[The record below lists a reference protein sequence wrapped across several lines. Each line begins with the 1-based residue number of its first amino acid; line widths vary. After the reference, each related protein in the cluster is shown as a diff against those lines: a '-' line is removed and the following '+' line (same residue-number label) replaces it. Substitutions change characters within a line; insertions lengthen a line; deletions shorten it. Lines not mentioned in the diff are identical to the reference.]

1 MRAESFFA
9 FGATLGLSQSGMEAL
24 LSGGEPPQV
33 EASGEDFVRVMI
45 PPRYAIPGLEGV
57 ATRVK
62 INTMNKWIKELN
74 RVRKE
79 EAR

>member
-9 FGATLGLSQSGMEAL
+9 FGAALGLSQSGMEAL
-24 LSGGEPPQV
+24 LNGGEPPQV
-33 EASGEDFVRVMI
+33 EASGEDFVQVMI
-45 PPRYAIPGLEGV
+45 PSRYASPGLEGI

-62 INTMNKWIKELN
+62 AKTMNKWIKELDRLRN
-74 RVRKE
+74 E